1 VVAGNGRQRVECQ
14 GVSAVASMAWARFAG
29 SRLLRACLVK
39 GRELD
44 IAGSLS
50 LQSPQLIDHCVIQ
63 VQANHLEISLDG
75 ASSFTLNLV
84 NPLSKIVL
92 GGSDFRLRAGQRSVS
107 FINDAGHWQMVE
119 TNH

>member
-1 VVAGNGRQRVECQ
+1 
-14 GVSAVASMAWARFAG
+14 
-29 SRLLRACLVK
+29 LRACLVK

-63 VQANHLEISLDG
+63 VQANHLEISLEG

-107 FINDAGHWQMVE
+107 FIDDAGHWQMVE